1 MNPNTINQVT
11 GILQLVSNLEPAGFA
26 LVQKLMTSTQGMS
39 AADIA
44 AMVHT
49 EAQSIAAIADQQIRD
64 AGGTP

>member
-1 MNPNTINQVT
+1 MNPSTINQVT

-26 LVQKLMTSTQGMS
+26 LVQKLMTSTQGKS

-44 AMVHT
+44 AMVHA
-49 EAQSIAAIADQQIRD
+49 EAQSIESIADAEIKK